1 LAPPAELYER
11 AVTSAAMSF
20 HESAIEILRDVTVR
34 APDHAGAWRK
44 LGECLRLAGQ
54 DVEAAAARATAG
66 RIGENPSKWPK
77 ATGERSPTKLE
88 KAERKLHDMLRSAPQ
103 DERIPLLRECLF
115 TDPLDVAAMRLLAQ
129 HEWTEDD
136 PITAQQLLE
145 RALDLSPGYIV
156 ARRDLADLLLER
168 RAHARALI
176 ETRKLMAQMPR
187 DLHIRSLHTDVVV
200 QLGMFDEAIDLAEGM
215 IRDNPNNLKY
225 RLAYAGALHF
235 VGRREDSLLAY
246 RACLEIDP
254 ASGQA
259 YWGIADLK
267 GNFLTDADVTAIR
280 AYLAGHE
287 LDDVSRQYMNYALAP
302 YLERAG
308 NYAAS
313 FAAYAAG
320 AASFRAS
327 VAGTTKA
334 HNVEFSTDRVRRLK
348 QVFSAANLAA
358 RARPAQPAARAQ
370 SAQPPA
376 RAQSAQPP
384 APAQSAQPNEAAA
397 QRDTP
402 IFVVG
407 MPRAGS
413 TLVEQILASHSMV
426 EGTREL
432 PVIGDIVRDLTV
444 SRAMITEVA
453 YPEVLLDLTPE
464 ELAALGAR
472 CLEHSK
478 KYRHTDRPC
487 FIDKRPWNWLD
498 AGLIHLMLPNAKIID
513 VRREPMAACFAMFK
527 QLLPPDAAFSY
538 DLTEVGRYY
547 NEYVS
552 MMDHYER
559 VLPGRIHF
567 LQYERLVE
575 DTETEI
581 RRLLAYCGLPFE
593 ESCLRFWETDR
604 AVSTPSAEQVRRP
617 IFRDALQQ
625 WRKFEPWLGPLAAS
639 LQEPVKV

>member
-1 LAPPAELYER
+1 
-11 AVTSAAMSF
+11 
-20 HESAIEILRDVTVR
+20 
-34 APDHAGAWRK
+34 
-44 LGECLRLAGQ
+44 
-54 DVEAAAARATAG
+54 
-66 RIGENPSKWPK
+66 
-77 ATGERSPTKLE
+77 
-88 KAERKLHDMLRSAPQ
+88 
-103 DERIPLLRECLF
+103 
-115 TDPLDVAAMRLLAQ
+115 
-129 HEWTEDD
+129 
-136 PITAQQLLE
+136 
-145 RALDLSPGYIV
+145 
-156 ARRDLADLLLER
+156 
-168 RAHARALI
+168 
-176 ETRKLMAQMPR
+176 
-187 DLHIRSLHTDVVV
+187 
-200 QLGMFDEAIDLAEGM
+200 
-215 IRDNPNNLKY
+215 
-225 RLAYAGALHF
+225 
-235 VGRREDSLLAY
+235 
-246 RACLEIDP
+246 
-254 ASGQA
+254 
-259 YWGIADLK
+259 LK
-267 GNFLTDADVTAIR
+267 GNFLTEADVAAIR

-287 LDDVSRQYMNYALAP
+287 LDPVGRQYMNYALAP

-308 NYAAS
+308 DYAAS

-320 AASFRAS
+320 AASFRTS
-327 VAGTTKA
+327 VAGTPKS
-334 HNVEFSTDRVRRLK
+334 HNAEFSTDRVRRLK
-348 QVFSAANLAA
+348 LVFSAENFAT
-358 RARPAQPAARAQ
+358 RALPAQPKQAAV
-370 SAQPPA
+370 QP
-376 RAQSAQPP
+376 
-384 APAQSAQPNEAAA
+384 
-397 QRDTP
+397 DTP

-552 MMDHYER
+552 LMDHYEK